1 MAACGVSKCGPVY
14 PDRGDGD
21 DAGGAAADVVAAGLG
36 LVTGRCV
43 AAGARGLAAAA
54 GCADCV
60 VLAHPAASAHVMAAA
75 ATTARRRDGAPRRP
89 AQGAA
94 RPAAGAPGM
103 GAVACPRY
111 GTGVFMM
118 SPCSVTRGARHVMV
132 VCGPVVLKTPW
143 RGWGVWGALP
153 SWGRLPTASG
163 RPDGHQLRQPPAGLS
178 RRDALTPRGSRLS
191 RSRWQLA
198 SRSR

>member
-103 GAVACPRY
+103 GAVACPWC

-118 SPCSVTRGARHVMV
+118 SPVWSCAALATSWWYVDLLCLRRRSRAGGV
-132 VCGPVVLKTPW
+132 GSPPQLGKTPHRERPARW
-143 RGWGVWGALP
+143 
-153 SWGRLPTASG
+153 AS
-163 RPDGHQLRQPPAGLS
+163 A
-178 RRDALTPRGSRLS
+178 T
-191 RSRWQLA
+191 
-198 SRSR
+198 